1 MAQLSDDCF
10 AFGGELMT
18 AAEALDRLDERL
30 TAVVER
36 ETASL
41 NDCLGR
47 VLAEDVVAER
57 SVPPH
62 DNAAVDG
69 YAVFFD
75 DLNTDGETRLP
86 VTGRVAAGHPL
97 GRPAVRGEAIRIFTG
112 APMPDGLDTVLMQED
127 CAADGDAVV
136 IPAGIKRGANRRDA
150 GEDITSGTT
159 ILDAGLRLRPQDIGL
174 AASVGRETLQVYRRL
189 RVALMST
196 GDEIRDVGDALPP
209 GCVYD
214 ANRYAL
220 AALLQSQGCVVS
232 DLGILPDREDEVLTS
247 LRDAAK
253 THDLIVTSGGVST
266 GEEDHVRAAVE
277 ALGNMHF
284 WRLAIRPGRPIA
296 LGQVDRVPFIG
307 LPGNPVAVMVTFMR
321 FARPA
326 IQRLSGAAISPPAAY
341 PVRASFSYKKKQNRR
356 EWLRVSL
363 FRDRD
368 GALAVKKFPRDGA
381 GILSSMVGSDGLI
394 ELPEELTLVEP
405 GSMVEFLPFNEV
417 S

>member
-18 AAEALDRLDERL
+18 TGEALDRLAERL
-30 TAVVER
+30 TVVVDA
-36 ETASL
+36 ETTSL
-41 NDCLGR
+41 TDCLGR
-47 VLAEDVVAER
+47 VLAEDVVSER

-75 DLNTDGETRLP
+75 DLDQNGETRLP

-112 APMPDGLDTVLMQED
+112 APMPDGPDTVLMQED
-127 CAADGDAVV
+127 CAPDGDAVV
-136 IPAGIKRGANRRDA
+136 IPPGIKRGANKRDA
-150 GEDITSGTT
+150 GEDIAAGST
-159 ILDAGLRLRPQDIGL
+159 ILSAGLRLRPQDIGL
-174 AASVGRETLQVYRRL
+174 AASVGRETLRVHRRL

-196 GDEIRDVGDALPP
+196 GDEIRDIGDALPP

-220 AALLQSQGCVVS
+220 AALLQGQGCVVN
-232 DLGILPDREDEVLTS
+232 DLGILPDRHDDILQA

-253 THDLIVTSGGVST
+253 DHDLIMTSGGVST
-266 GEEDHVRAAVE
+266 GEEDHVRSAVE
-277 ALGNMHF
+277 SLGNIHF

-326 IQRLSGAAISPPAAY
+326 IQRLSGADIAPPVAY
-341 PVRASFSYKKKQNRR
+341 PVRASFSYKKKLNRR

-363 FRDRD
+363 FRDDD
-368 GALAVKKFPRDGA
+368 GALAVKKFPRGGA

>member
-18 AAEALDRLDERL
+18 TGEALDRLGERL
-30 TAVVER
+30 TVVVDA

-41 NDCLGR
+41 TDCLGR
-47 VLAEDVVAER
+47 VLAEDVVSDR

-75 DLNTDGETRLP
+75 DLDQSGETRLP

-97 GRPAVRGEAIRIFTG
+97 GRPAARGEAIRIFTG
-112 APMPDGLDTVLMQED
+112 APMPDGPDTVLMQED
-127 CAADGDAVV
+127 CAPDGDAVV
-136 IPAGIKRGANRRDA
+136 IPPGIKRGANKRDA
-150 GEDITSGTT
+150 GEDIAAGTT
-159 ILDAGLRLRPQDIGL
+159 ILSAGLRLRPQDIGL
-174 AASVGRETLQVYRRL
+174 AASVGRETLRVHRRL

-196 GDEIRDVGDALPP
+196 GDEIRDIGDALPP

-220 AALLQSQGCVVS
+220 AALLQGQGCVVN
-232 DLGILPDREDEVLTS
+232 DLGILPDRHDDILQA

-253 THDLIVTSGGVST
+253 DHDLIMTSGGVST
-266 GEEDHVRAAVE
+266 GEEDHVRSAVE
-277 ALGNMHF
+277 SLGNIHF

-326 IQRLSGAAISPPAAY
+326 IQRLSGAEIAPPVAY
-341 PVRASFSYKKKQNRR
+341 PVRASFSYKKKLNRR

-363 FRDRD
+363 FRDDD
-368 GALAVKKFPRDGA
+368 GALAVKKFPRGGA

>member
-18 AAEALDRLDERL
+18 ASEALRMLDDRLS
-30 TAVVER
+30 TVA
-36 ETASL
+36 ETETEPLSQ
-41 NDCLGR
+41 CLGR
-47 VLAEDVVAER
+47 VLAEDVAADR
-57 SVPPH
+57 DVPPH

-75 DLNTDGETRLP
+75 DLDPTSETRLR

-97 GRPAVRGEAIRIFTG
+97 DRPARRGEAIRIFTG
-112 APMPDGLDTVLMQED
+112 APMPDGPDTVLMQED
-127 CAADGDAVV
+127 CLLDGDAVA
-136 IPAGIKRGANRRDA
+136 IPYGIKQGANRRKA
-150 GEDITSGTT
+150 GEDIAAGTV
-159 ILDAGLRLRPQDIGL
+159 ILAAGKRLRPQDIGVV
-174 AASVGRETLQVYRRL
+174 ASVGRRELRVFKRL

-196 GDEIRDVGDALPP
+196 GDEIRDVGDDLPP
-209 GCVYD
+209 GCIYD

-220 AALLQSQGCVVS
+220 AGLLQSQGCLVD
-232 DLGILPDREDEVLTS
+232 DLGILPDRYEDILGS
-247 LRDAAK
+247 LDSAAD

-266 GEEDHVRAAVE
+266 GEEDHVRTAVD
-277 ALGNMHF
+277 ALGNIHF

-296 LGQVDRVPFIG
+296 LGQVKRVPFIG

-326 IQRLSGAAISPPAAY
+326 IQRLAGADVQPPAVY
-341 PVRASFSYKKKQNRR
+341 PVRASFEYKKKLNRR

-363 FRDRD
+363 FHDED
-368 GALAVKKFPRDGA
+368 GRLSVRKFPRDGA
-381 GILSSMVGSDGLI
+381 GILTSMVEADGLI
-394 ELPEELTLVEP
+394 ELPEELTALRP
-405 GSMVEFLPFNEV
+405 GSMVDFLPFNEV